1 MSEPT
6 EPPAKATP
14 RAERPSLLERARA
27 APVTFAL
34 IAVDFAVFGWAE
46 HEGSTTDEGTLLRFG
61 AAEPLHV
68 WAGEYWRVATCMF
81 LHIGLVHILM
91 NSYMAIGWATALE
104 RTVGKAR
111 FLTIYLLSGVAGG
124 CASVVSGI
132 LFGPRISAG
141 ASGALFGVLGATF
154 AIRRRLFPSWAAFW
168 ADRGV
173 RSVALQVGIWTAIG
187 FQIHLDNAAHLGGLV
202 AGSLAAWLFT
212 SPSPAQVPRLGRA
225 RGRARGALRLRGSPV
240 VVTHRRL
247 RQRHRRL
254 RAQLSHGQEPAPRR
268 HDAVPRR
275 RRPRHSL
282 RDQGVLAR
290 RDDGVRGARGV
301 PARSDAKPSPES
313 LADGSVR
320 VSHTT

>member
-6 EPPAKATP
+6 EPPAKATS
-14 RAERPSLLERARA
+14 ADRPGLLERLRA

-34 IAVDFAVFGWAE
+34 IAIDFAVFGWAE
-46 HEGSTTDEGTLLRFG
+46 STGSTTDEGTLLRFG

-81 LHIGLVHILM
+81 LHIGIVHILM
-91 NSYMAIGWATALE
+91 NSYMAVGWATALE
-104 RTVGKAR
+104 RSVGKAR

-124 CASVVSGI
+124 CASVASGI

-202 AGSLAAWLFT
+202 AGALAAWLFT
-212 SPSPAQVPRLGRA
+212 SPSPARSRGWVALAAGLAALFVFAARPWWSPSGDSANDIAVYAHSYLTGKSPRRGDTTPFHVDIA
-225 RGRARGALRLRGSPV
+225 RGTRFATKGC
-240 VVTHRRL
+240 
-247 RQRHRRL
+247 
-254 RAQLSHGQEPAPRR
+254 SHGVVMACEVLEDYRKGQLGSAATPEPGEP
-268 HDAVPRR
+268 
-275 RRPRHSL
+275 
-282 RDQGVLAR
+282 
-290 RDDGVRGARGV
+290 
-301 PARSDAKPSPES
+301 
-313 LADGSVR
+313 
-320 VSHTT
+320 